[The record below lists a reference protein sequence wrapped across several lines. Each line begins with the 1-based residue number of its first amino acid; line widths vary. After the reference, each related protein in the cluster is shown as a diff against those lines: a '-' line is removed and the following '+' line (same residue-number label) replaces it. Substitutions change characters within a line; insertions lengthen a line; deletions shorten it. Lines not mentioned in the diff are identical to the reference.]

1 MSNNTHNPFHTQLSS
16 AGFLWLKQLKQLVSK
31 KFLQDEITTHPDY
44 PALSSFTD
52 TLIAGGF
59 QFYVL
64 RGDASSV
71 NEYDYP
77 LLAHIKKDEQQAL
90 LLLNNAKEWEQQK
103 QWTTYWTGIVIFA
116 EEGAT
121 FKNAANDLQLTKE
134 KRNNYFTTAGL
145 CLIVFFVAGI
155 YYNTASLLAAA
166 FATLSGAGL
175 LASILTLSAELGTQS
190 AIVKQV
196 CGAVSAN
203 GCGAVLKS
211 NKAKGIFGITPADLS
226 IGWFATQLLLL
237 TGSIFINPAYYL
249 LPAIYWSAMLG
260 LPVAAWS
267 LYTQKMVVK
276 QWCALCLG
284 ILAVLLLQATIAG
297 VAHPFFIISAAVI
310 IIFLITG
317 LLIMLAWLPIKGL
330 LKSHIEAIQTK
341 RELARWKKTPSIFNV
356 LLQNEPGIDCTPWQG
371 ELQLGNADAALQ
383 ITVACNT
390 YCGPCANAH
399 KKLDK
404 ILEAYPDDVGICLR
418 FICVPQ
424 NKDDMHTMAVT
435 AILQKA
441 NETDNKEQLKQ
452 MLADWF
458 NWMDI
463 EKWKVAWQPT
473 NNFNVTK
480 LLVKHDEWIKDAATD
495 GTPTLFINGKKVPNR
510 YGLDDIKIMIPELAA
525 LFEPMAAYTN

>member
-1 MSNNTHNPFHTQLSS
+1 MSNNTHSPFNTELSS
-16 AGFLWLKQLKQLVSK
+16 TGFLWLKQLKQLVSK
-31 KFLQDEITTHPDY
+31 KFLQDEVTTHPDY
-44 PALSSFTD
+44 PALTSFTD
-52 TLIAGGF
+52 TLISGGF
-59 QFYVL
+59 QFYAL
-64 RGDASSV
+64 RGDASSI

-103 QWTTYWTGIVIFA
+103 HWTTYWTGIVIFA
-116 EEGAT
+116 DEGAT
-121 FKNAANDLQLTKE
+121 FNNAANDLQLTKE
-134 KRNNYFTTAGL
+134 KRNNFFTTAGL
-145 CLIVFFVAGI
+145 CIIAFFVAGI

-175 LASILTLSAELGTQS
+175 LISILTLSAELGTQS
-190 AIVKQV
+190 TIVKQV

-203 GCGAVLKS
+203 GCGAILKS
-211 NKAKGIFGITPADLS
+211 NKAKGIWGITPADLS

-237 TGSIFINPAYYL
+237 TGSFFINPAYYL

-267 LYTQKMVVK
+267 LYTQKIVVK

-284 ILAVLLLQATIAG
+284 IVAVLLLQVLIAG
-297 VAHPFFIISAAVI
+297 VAQPFFIVSTTVI
-310 IIFLITG
+310 GTFLITG
-317 LLIMLAWLPIKGL
+317 LLVILAYLPIKSL
-330 LKSHIEAIQTK
+330 LKSSIEAVQTK
-341 RELARWKKTPSIFNV
+341 RELARWKKDPSIFNA
-356 LLQNEPGIDCTPWQG
+356 LLQNEPGTDCTPWQG
-371 ELQLGNADAALQ
+371 ELQLGNANAPLQ
-383 ITVACNT
+383 IMVACNT
-390 YCGPCANAH
+390 YCGPCAKAH

-404 ILEAYPDDVGICLR
+404 ILEDYPDDVSICVR

-441 NETDNKEQLKQ
+441 NETDNKEKLQQ

-463 EKWKVAWQPT
+463 EKWKAQWQPT
-473 NNFNVTK
+473 DNFNVTR
-480 LLVKHDEWIKDAATD
+480 LLVEHHEWMKDAATE
-495 GTPTLFINGKKVPNR
+495 GTPTLFINGKKLPNR
-510 YGLDDIKIMIPELAA
+510 YSIDDLKVMIPGLAEI
-525 LFEPMAAYTN
+525 FEPVVAYTN